1 MPQNL
6 KTTLSEFTRQSPAL
20 AVLLVEG
27 SKSMAFSGSFSP
39 TEFQSLVRLAQ
50 SQSEQPPNQA
60 ALFNTLPIGGKP
72 LLVQTCFLAP
82 GEKVLCAYP
91 LETRLAAAQEYS
103 QSLVAKVHTS
113 QRSLAE
119 EILLDLKPRAVPA
132 TAEGITWQDEFL
144 VLFADLV
151 SDQPV
156 EILVNQSD
164 PGSSKHPLGLI
175 QLNPK
180 TDLGIDPPMQNLS
193 HPRPYWYQVF

>member
-6 KTTLSEFTRQSPAL
+6 ETTLSEFTRQSPAL
-20 AVLLVEG
+20 AVLLVGGAE
-27 SKSMAFSGSFSP
+27 SMAFSGFFSP
-39 TEFQSLVRLAQ
+39 TEFQNLVRLAQ

-60 ALFNTLPIGGKP
+60 ALFNTLPMGGQP

-82 GEKVLCAYP
+82 GKKVLCAYP
-91 LETRLAAAQEYS
+91 LETRLAAAQEHS
-103 QSLVAKVHTS
+103 QSLVAKIHTS
-113 QRSLAE
+113 QQFLAE
-119 EILLDLKPRAVPA
+119 ETLSDLKPRTVPV

-144 VLFADLV
+144 ALFADPV

-164 PGSSKHPLGLI
+164 PGSSKRPLGLI

-180 TDLGIDPPMQNLS
+180 TDLGVDPPMQNLS
-193 HPRPYWYQVF
+193 HPRLYWYQVF